1 MLLKV
6 MPALPLSQ
14 RARSKSGGTLIWG
27 AIFFFLSAD
36 YSGLG
41 YPEPGR
47 LRAVAGASEA
57 GGEIARLTCPMRAIS
72 TLASSPEA

>member
-1 MLLKV
+1 MLWSRISHLQSIVSCALVAIMLLKV

-41 YPEPGR
+41 
-47 LRAVAGASEA
+47 
-57 GGEIARLTCPMRAIS
+57 
-72 TLASSPEA
+72 